1 MSNSSIVSIFNQH
14 FIEMFDDI
22 LVIFPNNVD
31 IMTAKNSILTFKKMN
46 PAIIIKVWN
55 KYIAIKYKSQ
65 IDNDDISFFIN
76 KDYSND
82 LEYMKNPDV
91 IMDVINRIREPVNN
105 MNQADQ
111 VKTMKYI
118 KNLTKLSLSYSS

>member
-55 KYIAIKYKSQ
+55 KYIANKYKDQ

-105 MNQADQ
+105 MNPSDQ

>member
-46 PAIIIKVWN
+46 PAIIIKVWH
-55 KYIAIKYKSQ
+55 KYIANKYKEQ

-105 MNQADQ
+105 MNKSDQ

>member
-1 MSNSSIVSIFNQH
+1 MSSIISIFNQH

-55 KYIAIKYKSQ
+55 KYIANKYKEQ

-76 KDYSND
+76 KDYSHD

-105 MNQADQ
+105 MNQSDQ

>member
-1 MSNSSIVSIFNQH
+1 MSSIVSIFNQH

-55 KYIAIKYKSQ
+55 KYIANKYKEQ

-105 MNQADQ
+105 MNQSDQ